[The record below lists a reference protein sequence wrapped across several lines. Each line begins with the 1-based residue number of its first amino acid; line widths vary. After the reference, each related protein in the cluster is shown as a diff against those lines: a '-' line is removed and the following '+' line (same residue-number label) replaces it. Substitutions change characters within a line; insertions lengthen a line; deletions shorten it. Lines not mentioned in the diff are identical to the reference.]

1 MGKKG
6 KNTVKNA
13 QPKLDEDH
21 AILDKAIEDAKI
33 ERSKMAQEDLKV
45 QVESSA
51 LARTKGARARL
62 VRARAADKTIYL
74 EKNISPELRHYIHP
88 DLIVCDTDHILI
100 IQSIEQSLPKDHP
113 ELPHLR
119 EMIDMHS
126 VGKIRDITRQN
137 MRVIFNPE
145 ALPVVAELAAKDV

>member
-51 LARTKGARARL
+51 LAR
-62 VRARAADKTIYL
+62 
-74 EKNISPELRHYIHP
+74 P
-88 DLIVCDTDHILI
+88 
-100 IQSIEQSLPKDHP
+100 
-113 ELPHLR
+113 
-119 EMIDMHS
+119 
-126 VGKIRDITRQN
+126 TR
-137 MRVIFNPE
+137 RSTWRRTSRPSYVTTSTPT
-145 ALPVVAELAAKDV
+145 